1 LEFLKIFLKFEA
13 GIVVKSSEQSP
24 KLMTQREYGQDDEKI
39 DDSEIIEE
47 ILNVNLNRND
57 ETADQK
63 SDANKNDDFEVV
75 AVKSSR
81 NKENRRRR
89 PKRKDD
95 GSPNCSLSFKYY
107 ANIIKMSLN
116 FCWTSKPTAR
126 RNQPNQSKDDLV
138 ILQ

>member
-1 LEFLKIFLKFEA
+1 
-13 GIVVKSSEQSP
+13 
-24 KLMTQREYGQDDEKI
+24 MTQRECGQDDEKI

-63 SDANKNDDFEVV
+63 SESNKDDDDFEIV

-95 GSPNCSLSFKYY
+95 GSPNIALYLS
-107 ANIIKMSLN
+107 NIMQI
-116 FCWTSKPTAR
+116 
-126 RNQPNQSKDDLV
+126 
-138 ILQ
+138 